1 MIWLWLVLAVLAG
14 AGAGAWLTVRR
25 LPVIIAA
32 MSDAARER
40 LLDQVEAVER
50 GRTD

>member
-1 MIWLWLVLAVLAG
+1 MIVLWLVLALAAGGALGALLVL
-14 AGAGAWLTVRR
+14 RR
-25 LPVIIAA
+25 LPVIISA

-50 GRTD
+50 ASE